1 MKFLLLLLSL
11 FFVSSCG
18 SLRVSPLGCK
28 SPGYWGDEPE
38 LGKMNREIKV
48 SDSYLIWNAD
58 YEVKLRDLLKANKID
73 CADVK
78 KMRIEIKSVFFVKRE
93 LNVFITK

>member
-1 MKFLLLLLSL
+1 MKFLLRLLIL
-11 FFVSSCG
+11 FLVSSCG

-38 LGKMNREIKV
+38 LGKENHEIKV
-48 SDSYLIWNAD
+48 SGSYMIWNVD
-58 YEVKLRDLLKANKID
+58 YEVKLRDLFKANKID

-78 KMRIEIKSVFFVKRE
+78 KMRMEIKSVFFVKRE
-93 LNVFITK
+93 LNVFIIK